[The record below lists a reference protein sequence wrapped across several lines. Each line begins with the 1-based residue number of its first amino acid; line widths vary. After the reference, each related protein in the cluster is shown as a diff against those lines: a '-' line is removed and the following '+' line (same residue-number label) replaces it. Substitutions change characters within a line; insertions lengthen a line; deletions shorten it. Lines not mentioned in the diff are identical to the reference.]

1 MMKTTLLFFFLS
13 SIAFAQ
19 QCLEESYE
27 RGKLLYDDFCV
38 RCHLP
43 NGLGE
48 AGLVPPLANADFLED
63 IKATVHSIKYG
74 IHGPII
80 VNGVEYNG
88 SMSPMGL
95 EDDEIADVT
104 NFILNSWGNTSDV
117 MIDEQYVKKVS
128 EVKL

>member
-1 MMKTTLLFFFLS
+1 MKTTLLFFFLS

-19 QCLEESYE
+19 QSLEESYE

-48 AGLVPPLANADFLED
+48 SGLVPPLASADFLED

-95 EDDEIADVT
+95 DDDEVADVT
-104 NFILNSWGNTSDV
+104 NFIVNSRGNTSDE
-117 MIDEQYVKKVS
+117 MIDEQYDKKVS
-128 EVKL
+128 EQKS

>member
-1 MMKTTLLFFFLS
+1 MKTTLLFFFLS

-19 QCLEESYE
+19 QSLEESYE

-48 AGLVPPLANADFLED
+48 AGLVPPLASADFLED

-74 IHGPII
+74 IRGPII

-128 EVKL
+128 ELKL

>member
-1 MMKTTLLFFFLS
+1 MKISLLFFFLS
-13 SIAFAQ
+13 TIAFAQ
-19 QCLEESYE
+19 QSLGDSYE

-48 AGLVPPLANADFLED
+48 SGLVPPLANADFLDD

-74 IHGPII
+74 IHGPIV
-80 VNGVEYNG
+80 VNGVEYDG

-95 EDDEIADVT
+95 EDNEIADVT
-104 NFILNSWGNTSDV
+104 NFILNSWGNTSDD
-117 MIDEQYVKKVS
+117 MIDEQYVKKVN